1 MVMNSREPSVFL
13 SKANHESLQQNAM
26 INIQYSLQVE
36 VGRRHREG
44 AIGCGDHRARGV
56 DVLGNVDLAAGLGL
70 YRLEITRTL
79 GQYIVTAFEN
89 EKTYSRR
96 KLSIL
101 PHWGLDAESLFR
113 CWISVSSSNREE
125 THSTDRLE
133 HSVCGD
139 LESEAKGDDSGDHRL
154 GEHGWKVEGGG

>member
-1 MVMNSREPSVFL
+1 MRILRPDGMTE
-13 SKANHESLQQNAM
+13 
-26 INIQYSLQVE
+26 IQYSLQVE
-36 VGRRHREG
+36 VRRRHREG
-44 AIGCGDHRARGV
+44 AIGCGHHRAGGV
-56 DVLGNVDLAAGLGL
+56 DVLGDVDLAARLGL

-79 GQYIVTAFEN
+79 GQYIMAAFEA

-101 PHWGLDAESLFR
+101 PHRSLDAKSLFR
-113 CWISVSSSNREE
+113 CWISLSSSNYKG

-139 LESEAKGDDSGDHRL
+139 LESEAEGDDSGDHRL
-154 GEHGWKVEGGG
+154 GEHGCKVEGGG